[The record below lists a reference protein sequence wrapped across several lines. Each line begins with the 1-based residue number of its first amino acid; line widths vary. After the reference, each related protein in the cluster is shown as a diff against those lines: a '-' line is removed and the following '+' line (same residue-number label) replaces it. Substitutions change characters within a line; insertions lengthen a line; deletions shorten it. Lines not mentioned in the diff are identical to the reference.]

1 MFKYSFQIKLGL
13 FIFGFLIV
21 FTVFGLN
28 WYMVKN
34 IREDAREQV
43 EYLARA
49 YKDAINELEP
59 ENIQYI
65 LEILMPS
72 INFPMVITSNDEIYA
87 VKNLD
92 INEEENTLA
101 YEEKIRE
108 IIDRMDDVFAPLPV
122 IGNDIEIS
130 RIHYGDPAIVGKLR
144 WVPYFEVGLMFLY
157 ILLGFFGFQFFRN
170 SEKRSI
176 WMGMARE
183 TAHQLGTPIS
193 SLMGWVKLLE
203 DGETPSEVI
212 PYIHE
217 DLSHL
222 SQISNR
228 FQKVGS
234 YGKLKSVSLLK
245 LAQKTADYMQ
255 ARIPA
260 SSQIEIRVTGNDIS
274 VPGEDTLLSWALENL
289 VKNALDAMRDND
301 GEITLRISESGNGA
315 VIQVSDTGGGIAR
328 KNRNHIFRPGF
339 STKKRG
345 WGLGLSL
352 TRRIIE
358 DIHKGKIILVSSK
371 PGGTIFRIDLPKN
384 NDFST

>member
-13 FIFGFLIV
+13 FIFGFMIV

-49 YKDAINELEP
+49 YTDAINNLEP

-65 LEILMPS
+65 LEIIMPS
-72 INFPMVITSNDEIYA
+72 INFPMVITSNNEIYA
-87 VKNLD
+87 VKNLN
-92 INEEENTLA
+92 INYPEGSPE
-101 YEEKIRE
+101 YEAKIRD
-108 IIDRMDDVFAPLPV
+108 IIVRMDESFTPLPV
-122 IGNDIEIS
+122 TGNDIEIS

-144 WVPYFEVGLMFLY
+144 WVPYLEVGLMILY
-157 ILLGFFGFQFFRN
+157 ILLGFFGFQFIRN

-203 DGETPSEVI
+203 DGESRKEVI

-217 DLSHL
+217 DISHL

-228 FQKVGS
+228 FQKIGS
-234 YGKLKSVSLLK
+234 HSKFKPVPLLK

-255 ARIPA
+255 ARIP
-260 SSQIEIRVTGNDIS
+260 SSSRIQIVVS
-274 VPGEDTLLSWALENL
+274 GEDATISGEETLLSWALENL
-289 VKNALDAMRDND
+289 VKNALDALKNNT
-301 GEITLRISESGNGA
+301 GTITVEISQAIGA
-315 VIQVSDTGGGIAR
+315 SIQVTDTGSGISR
-328 KNRNHIFRPGF
+328 KNRNHIFKPGF

-358 DIHKGKIILVSSK
+358 DIHRGKITLVSSK
-371 PGGTIFRIDLPKN
+371 PGGTVFRIDLPK
-384 NDFST
+384 

>member
-1 MFKYSFQIKLGL
+1 MFKYALHIKLGF
-13 FIFGFLIV
+13 FIFGFVIV

-34 IREDAREQV
+34 IRDDAREQV

-49 YKDAINELEP
+49 YSDAINNLEP
-59 ENIQYI
+59 KNIQYV

-72 INFPMVITSNDEIYA
+72 ISFPMVIMSNNEIYA
-87 VKNLD
+87 LKNLRIEEVEGSQEYRAKIQD
-92 INEEENTLA
+92 I
-101 YEEKIRE
+101 IQ
-108 IIDRMDDVFAPLPV
+108 RMDDSFTPLLV
-122 IGNDIEIS
+122 MGNGIEIS

-144 WVPYFEVGLMFLY
+144 WVPYLEIGLMMVF
-157 ILLGFFGFQFFRN
+157 ILMGFFGFQFMRN

-183 TAHQLGTPIS
+183 TAHQLGTPVS

-203 DGETPSEVI
+203 DGEKPNEII
-212 PYIHE
+212 PYIHD

-228 FQKVGS
+228 FQKIGS
-234 YGKLKSVSLLK
+234 HSKFKSVSLLH
-245 LAQKTADYMQ
+245 LSQKTAEYIQ
-255 ARIPA
+255 VRVPTI
-260 SSQIEIRVTGNDIS
+260 SHIQILVEGENIS

-289 VKNALDAMRDND
+289 VKNALDAIRDLA
-301 GEITLRISESGNGA
+301 GRIT
-315 VIQVSDTGGGIAR
+315 IQVSESADKGMIRITDTGCGINR
-328 KNRNHIFRPGF
+328 KHRSLVFRPGF

-358 DIHKGKIILVSSK
+358 DIHRGRIILVSSK
-371 PGGTIFRIDLPKN
+371 PGETIFMIELPK
-384 NDFST
+384 

>member
-49 YKDAINELEP
+49 YKDAINNLEP
-59 ENIQYI
+59 DNIQYI

-72 INFPMVITSNDEIYA
+72 INFPMVITSNNEIYA
-87 VKNLD
+87 VKNLNIKEKED
-92 INEEENTLA
+92 TSI

-108 IIDRMDDVFAPLPV
+108 IINRMDELFTPLPV
-122 IGNDIEIS
+122 MGNDIEIS

-144 WVPYFEVGLMFLY
+144 WVPYLEVGLMFLF
-157 ILLGFFGFQFFRN
+157 ILLGFFGFQFIRN

-183 TAHQLGTPIS
+183 TAHQLGTPVS
-193 SLMGWVKLLE
+193 SLMGWIKLLE

-212 PYIHE
+212 PYIHD

-222 SQISNR
+222 RQISNR

-234 YGKLKSVSLLK
+234 YGKLKPVSLLE
-245 LAQKTADYMQ
+245 LAQKTADYMKL
-255 ARIPA
+255 RIPA
-260 SSQIEIRVTGNDIS
+260 SSRIEIQIVGKDIS

-289 VKNALDAMRDND
+289 MKNALDAMRDNE
-301 GEITLRISESGNGA
+301 GEITLRILESGNGA
-315 VIQVSDTGGGIAR
+315 AIQVSDTGSGINR
-328 KNRNHIFRPGF
+328 KNRRHIFRPGF

-358 DIHKGKIILVSSK
+358 DIHHGKIALESSK
-371 PGGTIFRIDLPKN
+371 PGGTVFRIDRPA
-384 NDFST
+384 